1 MRRILAGL
9 FACVGAL
16 VLVCVGYVWSSTAV
30 SNLTSEGVTAILVSG
45 DAEVL
50 GDTFA
55 SQWVEAIPEE
65 LGVEVERVV
74 SSSEGVADVY
84 ASDMT
89 LGGRVRLSS
98 GEFPQTGS
106 GTDSFVAN
114 GDTGSDLQTGSF
126 DLFSPQ
132 ATLLIHPL
140 DALEHRDGYT
150 GELHL
155 RTTDPAKVE
164 EVLRYLRAHVGR
176 ASRLDGMSYAGTDD
190 SSGNGG
196 AAAGGA
202 SESSGSSDGGGQPQ
216 AGGGAAVEAGG
227 AELLLAFLFT
237 NPLVAGMIALFA
249 FLTVFV
255 CVRYAIR
262 ESRPVAILR
271 LEGFGLGRM
280 LGWYAARLVP
290 CALASFG
297 LCAAGVLAA
306 VGLVLKSPFACPAL
320 LLVALAVSA
329 GQLAFALVVLSLTT
343 AAQNRRYG
351 LVRVIGGKK
360 PFAALTAWQLALK
373 YAVLAVVL
381 VGAAQVGGALVSL
394 RQADAAND
402 DWKRVEGVYCVA
414 TKDVGQTAAEQTG
427 DLAATVAYQNQAA
440 ETYRAMC
447 EEHGL
452 VLAYV
457 TNYAPLWD
465 GLVLWQVNTGPD
477 SYNKDPWWSPYG
489 RSITVNE
496 NYLAAWPVTDV
507 DGNDVRESLVR
518 GERTENILVPESLR
532 EHEDEIVG
540 LFREDFYSKRVEAAN
555 YYAEATGG
563 QTLDET
569 AGDLSVNVVYVPDG
583 LGWFSY
589 RSDVEPGT
597 GNRIVDPIVVVD
609 EGNLDESY
617 YYAWMT
623 SSCFYAADPLS
634 PTKALRET
642 AARFGADDIYNTVMS
657 VFDQRAD
664 QVASVRRQLAA
675 GSLSLGLLAAGA
687 VLCVY
692 LFASCWYVQHRRR
705 VMVLRL
711 HGWPLV
717 RVAGPMV
724 ALSVALTCALAFA
737 WPGDVPLALRVALPA
752 ADLLVTLACCR
763 LAQRAQVA
771 LALKGEG

>member
-9 FACVGAL
+9 FTCVGVL
-16 VLVCVGYVWSSTAV
+16 VLVCAAYVWSSSAV
-30 SNLTSEGVTAILVSG
+30 SSLTSEGVTAILLSG
-45 DAEVL
+45 DADVL

-74 SSSEGVADVY
+74 SSSEGVTDVY
-84 ASDMT
+84 ATDMT
-89 LGGRVRLSS
+89 LGGRVSLSS
-98 GEFPQTGS
+98 GEFPQAGE
-106 GTDSFVAN
+106 GTDEFVAS
-114 GDTGSDLQTGSF
+114 GDTGSDLQTGTF

-132 ATLLIHPL
+132 TTVLIHPI
-140 DALEHRDGYT
+140 DALDHRDGFT

-164 EVLRYLRAHVGR
+164 EVLQYLREHVGR
-176 ASRLDGMSYAGTDD
+176 ASRLDGMSY
-190 SSGNGG
+190 
-196 AAAGGA
+196 
-202 SESSGSSDGGGQPQ
+202 ESDGGSDGG
-216 AGGGAAVEAGG
+216 AVGGGAAIEAGG
-227 AELLLAFLFT
+227 ADYLLSFAVT
-237 NPLVAGMIALFA
+237 NPLVAGVIVLFGI
-249 FLTVFV
+249 LTVFA

-271 LEGFGLGRM
+271 LEGFGLGRV
-280 LGWYAARLVP
+280 LGWYAVRLVP
-290 CALASFG
+290 CALVCLG
-297 LCAAGVLAA
+297 ICAAGVLAV
-306 VGLVLKSPFACPAL
+306 VGVALGSPFACPAL
-320 LLVALAVSA
+320 LLIALEVAA
-329 GQLAFALVVLSLTT
+329 GQLAFALLVLAIAT

-360 PFAALTAWQLALK
+360 PFAALTAWQLVLK

-381 VGAAQVGGALVSL
+381 VGAAQVTDSLVSL

-402 DWKRVEGVYCVA
+402 DWRCVEGVYYVA
-414 TKDVGQTAAEQTG
+414 TSEVGQTAAEQTG
-427 DLAATVAYQNQAA
+427 DYEAQVAYQDRAV

-457 TNYAPLWD
+457 TNFAQVRD
-465 GLVLWQVNTGPD
+465 GLELWQVNTGPD
-477 SYNKDPWWSPYG
+477 SYNKSPWWSPYG

-496 NYLAAWPVTDV
+496 NYLAAWPATDV
-507 DGNDVRESLVR
+507 DGNDVRDSLVR
-518 GERTENILVPESLR
+518 DERTENILVPESLR
-532 EHEDEIVG
+532 EHEDEIVE
-540 LFREDFYSKRVEAAN
+540 LFRRDFRLQRVESAN
-555 YYAEATGG
+555 FYAEKTGG
-563 QTLDET
+563 RMLDET
-569 AGDLSVNVVYVPDG
+569 EDDLSVNVIYVPDG
-583 LGWFSY
+583 LGWFTY
-589 RSDVEPGT
+589 RADVAAET

-609 EGNLDESY
+609 EGNLSDSC

-623 SSCFYAADPLS
+623 SSCFYAADPLD
-634 PTKALRET
+634 PTRALRET
-642 AARFGADDIYNTVMS
+642 AARYGADDMYNTVMS
-657 VFDQRAD
+657 VYDQRAE
-664 QVASVRRQLAA
+664 QVASVRRQLAT
-675 GSLSLGLLAAGA
+675 GSLSLGLLCAAA

-717 RVAGPMV
+717 RIAGPMI

-737 WPGDVPLALRVALPA
+737 WPGNVPLALRVALPA

-763 LAQRAQVA
+763 LAQRTQVA